1 MPGYDLVPS
10 PKDDLG
16 RDGNMD
22 GSERE
27 YVQTPV
33 PTSRPT
39 LDVGAGEAFMR
50 YTTRDL
56 GGSYLEALS
65 LSACDL
71 ERVIDVRHSGACC
84 WPKVV
89 RPRCSCGPTAR
100 Y

>member
-39 LDVGAGEAFMR
+39 LDVGAGEALMR

-65 LSACDL
+65 LWRAGN
-71 ERVIDVRHSGACC
+71 GARRECR
-84 WPKVV
+84 
-89 RPRCSCGPTAR
+89 RPLRSSTTRATDPLYPPAI
-100 Y
+100 